1 MPGTTPPDDAAAV
14 SVAGAAFDASDDAE
28 HASIASPISVATPV
42 LVAELSAAELCVR
55 MGRKIARSELS
66 GFRVPVLE
74 FATIPSVAIARRRQR
89 SRIRR

>member
-28 HASIASPISVATPV
+28 HASIASPISVARPV
-42 LVAELSAAELCVR
+42 LAELSAAELCVR